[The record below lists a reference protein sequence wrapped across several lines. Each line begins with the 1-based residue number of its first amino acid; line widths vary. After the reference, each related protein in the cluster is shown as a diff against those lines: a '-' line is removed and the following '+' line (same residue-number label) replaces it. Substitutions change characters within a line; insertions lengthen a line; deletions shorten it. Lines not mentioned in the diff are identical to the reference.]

1 MDTAQG
7 KSVTIFSFPDF
18 LVSRSRRGAYP
29 CRTISSDRFK
39 HFPVQVDFFAV
50 TDFCDFEAGHS
61 EKHFFF
67 FFEIAFV
74 LLFKIT

>member
-7 KSVTIFSFPDF
+7 KSATIFSFPDF

-61 EKHFFF
+61 EKHSF
-67 FFEIAFV
+67 
-74 LLFKIT
+74 LFLRLPLFCCLK